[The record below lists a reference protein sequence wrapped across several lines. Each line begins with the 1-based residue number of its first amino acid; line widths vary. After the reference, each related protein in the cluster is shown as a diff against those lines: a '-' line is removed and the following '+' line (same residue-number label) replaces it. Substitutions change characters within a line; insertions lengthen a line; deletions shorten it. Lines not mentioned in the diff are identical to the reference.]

1 VGIRL
6 ASVKVGK
13 HSAYVGRVSRQHGLH
28 TSIDWGPTMR
38 KGIMCLTLLILL
50 STNTRAQ
57 ETSTT
62 PQTARQALM
71 EMLFSKTKGTF
82 WKHLPEAT
90 RAALEKSGAI
100 EAFHQYSAMV
110 TQVQTGQNI
119 QTFETGPVMVS
130 GVDPKT
136 GNKFEMI
143 VERDTLRGE
152 RDEIEVSFR
161 AYKDGQPQRTP
172 FMPIVTFS
180 MKKETELWTLNE
192 ASITIH
198 LPLADPDVL
207 KALTDKMQWKPEMHV
222 QPILGGASLEQPRTL
237 VAANAAASGG
247 NSDTLVI
254 NAMRTIVSAE
264 TTYTSTYPDV
274 GYTCTLSNLDGFG
287 EGETGPQRAML
298 ISSSLAAGRRY
309 GYVFTLS
316 GCTGTHAVKFVL
328 TAVPNEPGFGRKV
341 FCTDA
346 SGAIRSTDEN
356 NASSCLTSGS
366 PIQ

>member
-1 VGIRL
+1 
-6 ASVKVGK
+6 
-13 HSAYVGRVSRQHGLH
+13 
-28 TSIDWGPTMR
+28 MR
-38 KGIMCLTLLILL
+38 KGIVCLALLILL
-50 STNTRAQ
+50 VTNTRAQ
-57 ETSTT
+57 ETSAA

-90 RAALEKSGAI
+90 RAALEKSGAVA
-100 EAFHQYSAMV
+100 AFHQYSAMV

-119 QTFETGPVMVS
+119 QTFETGPVLVA

-152 RDEIEVSFR
+152 RDDIEVSFR
-161 AYKDGQPQRTP
+161 TYKDGQPQRTP
-172 FMPIVTFS
+172 FMPIVAFS
-180 MKKETELWTLNE
+180 MKKEAELWTLNE
-192 ASITIH
+192 VSVTIH
-198 LPLADPDVL
+198 LPLADPDML
-207 KALTDKMQWKPEMHV
+207 KALTEKMQWKPEMHV
-222 QPILGGASLEQPRTL
+222 QPTLGGASMEQPRT
-237 VAANAAASGG
+237 VFTGETTASGG

-264 TTYTSTYPDV
+264 ITYASTYPDV
-274 GYTCTLSNLDGFG
+274 SYTCTLSNLDGFG

-316 GCTGTHAVKFVL
+316 GCAGTHPAKFLL

-341 FCTDA
+341 FCADA
-346 SGAIRSTDEN
+346 SGAIRSSAEA
-356 NASSCLTSGS
+356 NAASCMTSGS
-366 PIQ
+366 PVQ

>member
-1 VGIRL
+1 
-6 ASVKVGK
+6 
-13 HSAYVGRVSRQHGLH
+13 
-28 TSIDWGPTMR
+28 MR
-38 KGIMCLTLLILL
+38 KQIVCLTLLTLL
-50 STNTRAQ
+50 IFLVGHSLAQ
-57 ETSTT
+57 ETSTP

-82 WKHLPEAT
+82 WKHLPEVT
-90 RAALEKSGAI
+90 RAALEKSGAV

-152 RDEIEVSFR
+152 RDDIEVTFKG
-161 AYKDGQPQRTP
+161 YKDDQPQRTP
-172 FMPIVTFS
+172 FMPNVTFS
-180 MKKETELWTLNE
+180 MKKEAQLWTLNE
-192 ASITIH
+192 VSITIH
-198 LPLADPDVL
+198 LPLADPDML
-207 KALTDKMQWKPEMHV
+207 KAITEKMQWKPEMHV
-222 QPILGGASLEQPRTL
+222 QPVLGSASMEQPKT
-237 VAANAAASGG
+237 VFTAETAQSGG
-247 NSDTLVI
+247 NVDAQVI
-254 NAMRTIVSAE
+254 NAMRTITTAE
-264 TTYTSTYPDV
+264 TTYASTYPDV

-316 GCTGTHAVKFVL
+316 GCTGTHPAKFLL
-328 TAVPNEPGFGRKV
+328 TAVPNEPGFGRKI
-341 FCTDA
+341 FCADA
-346 SGAIRSTDEN
+346 SGTIRSTDESQ
-356 NASSCLTSGS
+356 ASSCLSSGS